1 MAKKKAAPKKS
12 AAAKTTEK
20 KKSKSPRQ
28 KLGPI
33 NAPAAPGLM
42 HSAEVGATVGQDQA
56 IRERLEAAGKIGD
69 RDSQRRVG
77 DERVRL
83 YPQATVREIVA
94 MFELDGLKVSAAA
107 VKKAKDER

>member
-12 AAAKTTEK
+12 AVSKTSK
-20 KKSKSPRQ
+20 KNKSKSPRE

-56 IRERLEAAGKIGD
+56 IRER
-69 RDSQRRVG
+69 
-77 DERVRL
+77 VRL

-107 VKKAKDER
+107 VKKVKDER

>member
-1 MAKKKAAPKKS
+1 MKGSVMAKKKAAPKKS
-12 AAAKTTEK
+12 AAAKTSK
-20 KKSKSPRQ
+20 KKNSKSPRE

-56 IRERLEAAGKIGD
+56 IRERL
-69 RDSQRRVG
+69 
-77 DERVRL
+77 RL